1 MPIYTRRGD
10 GGKTQVIGSAR
21 RFKDDTRVQAYGSVD
36 EAGAI
41 VGLVLSLLG
50 SDEHFYDI
58 RTVLINVQQTL
69 WDVGA
74 DLARVDDSRHPY
86 RTSVEDVQ
94 YLERAID
101 EIERECPPLERFI
114 LRGGAPGAAAL
125 HWACTVV
132 RRAERDAVHL
142 QQIEAIHPVA
152 VQYLNRL
159 SDLLFVLARVVN
171 ARAGQAEIEY
181 VRSARVFHH

>member
-10 GGKTQVIGSAR
+10 SGKTQVIGSAR
-21 RFKDDTRVQAYGSVD
+21 RYKDDTRVQAYGSVD

-41 VGLVLSLLG
+41 VGLALSLLG
-50 SDEHFYDI
+50 SDARFQDI
-58 RTVLINVQQTL
+58 RTVLNDVQQTL

-74 DLARVDDSRHPY
+74 DLARIDDAGHPY
-86 RTSVEDVQ
+86 RTNAEDVQ
-94 YLERAID
+94 CLERMID
-101 EIERECPPLERFI
+101 EIDRQCPPLKRFI
-114 LRGGAPGAAAL
+114 LRGGTPSAASL

-142 QQIEAIHPVA
+142 QQIEAIHPIA
-152 VQYLNRL
+152 IQYLNRL

-181 VRSARVFHH
+181 IRSARVFHH